1 MTLWCKR
8 KELQYDNRII
18 IKNSRA
24 VAKQCIATGYKRCKE
39 DTNKGPNLRTS

>member
-18 IKNSRA
+18 KSIYYQLIINVIRS
-24 VAKQCIATGYKRCKE
+24 KR
-39 DTNKGPNLRTS
+39 